1 MLTANVVK
9 SVTGFAAFAAM
20 QALSLEAN
28 GEALLAGASSQTSDT
43 LTPQLDRDPLVF
55 EPLGLGPGSSDA
67 KANSVVNVSQSGAS
81 NEIDVWQAEGVS
93 FVSAQIVQSGEHMT
107 AEVVQNGSGNQAKVE
122 QVGEDNLLA
131 LAQSGLGNL
140 LHAEQVGQGLSIEI
154 NQAGGSALIVKQ
166 WNY

>member
-28 GEALLAGASSQTSDT
+28 GEALLTGASSQTSDP
-43 LTPQLDRDPLVF
+43 LTPQLDRDPLLF
-55 EPLGLGPGSSDA
+55 EPLGLGPDSSDA

-107 AEVVQNGSGNQAKVE
+107 AQVVQNGSGNQAKIE

-140 LHAEQVGQGLSIEI
+140 LQAEQVGQGLSIEI